1 MYKQTFRA
9 KERIIFLFESLSRKH
24 EIFEKKKKTC
34 WGEKRD
40 KKYILSRFPSGEI
53 WRRLRI
59 RSLFHLSRVFFIAGA
74 VMGVRSLSLPG
85 MRTGD
90 DL

>member
-1 MYKQTFRA
+1 MR
-9 KERIIFLFESLSRKH
+9 LL
-24 EIFEKKKKTC
+24 KKNRH
-34 WGEKRD
+34 GEKENRN
-40 KKYILSRFPSGEI
+40 KKHILSRFSLEKI